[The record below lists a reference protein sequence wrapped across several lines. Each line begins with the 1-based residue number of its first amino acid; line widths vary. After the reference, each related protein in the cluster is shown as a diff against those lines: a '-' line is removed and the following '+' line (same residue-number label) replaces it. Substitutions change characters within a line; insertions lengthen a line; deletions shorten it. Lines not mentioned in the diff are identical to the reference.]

1 MIRLLPLMSFLFF
14 LSGCLTPQQ
23 EQTIKDYRIENSQI
37 SINYYS
43 DKSVTS
49 LEIPPDLTS
58 PQYENSFRVREF
70 GKDISM
76 NTVNL
81 TNTDEI
87 IENEQKVFDV
97 PSNISIKTSG
107 TRKWLEVDKN
117 SELLWNLS
125 KQFLRENGFVI
136 NKSDKKIGIMETN
149 YLENK
154 KPEIPASSMGWI
166 RSMLA
171 SEIDNVTYTLPSVD
185 SYTIRIEP
193 INENK
198 SEVHLSLSSMA
209 EVITGFGKDETTLW
223 QHKERDVALET
234 EMLFKLML
242 YFGSD
247 SAVAREKI
255 INAQKESKLVI
266 KKDKDINGYTKLI
279 FNFGIEDTWD
289 NVSWA
294 LNNMNLDI
302 QDKDIK
308 EKSFYI
314 NIARTSDKGFFTKI
328 FGDEAVKKVF
338 RLSLKLNSNK
348 ETELIF
354 YDVSEKNEE
363 ETKEFSNDLMQEI
376 TEQFTKT

>member
-1 MIRLLPLMSFLFF
+1 MIRLLTLMGFLFF
-14 LSGCLTPQQ
+14 LSGCLTQQ
-23 EQTIKDYRIENSQI
+23 QKQTIKDNRIENKQI

-49 LEIPPDLTS
+49 LEVPPDLTS
-58 PQYENSFRVREF
+58 PEYENSFRVREF
-70 GKDISM
+70 AKDISM

-81 TNTDEI
+81 TNTVDI
-87 IENEQKVFDV
+87 IENKQKVFDV
-97 PSNISIKTSG
+97 PANISIKTSG

-117 SELLWNLS
+117 SEVLWNLS

-136 NKSDKKIGIMETN
+136 DKSNKKIGIMETN

-154 KPEIPASSMGWI
+154 PEIPAASMGWI

-171 SEIDNVTYTLPSVD
+171 SQIDNVTYTLPSVD
-185 SYTIRIEP
+185 SYKIRIEP
-193 INENK
+193 INDIK
-198 SEVHLSLSSMA
+198 TEVHLSLSSMA
-209 EVITGFGKDETTLW
+209 EVITGYGKDETTLW

-234 EMLFKLML
+234 EMLYKLML

-255 INAQKESKLVI
+255 INAQKESQLVI

-279 FNFGIEDTWD
+279 FNFGIEETWD

-302 QDKDIK
+302 EDKDVK

-314 NIARTSDKGFFTKI
+314 NIARTSDKGLFTKI
-328 FGDEAVKKVF
+328 FGDDAVKKAF
-338 RLSLKLNSNK
+338 RLSLRLNSNQ

-354 YDVSEKNEE
+354 YDISEKNEE
-363 ETKEFSNDLMQEI
+363 ETKQFSNDLMQEI
-376 TEQFTKT
+376 SEQFTKT

>member
-1 MIRLLPLMSFLFF
+1 MIRLLTLMGFLFF
-14 LSGCLTPQQ
+14 LSGCLTQQ
-23 EQTIKDYRIENSQI
+23 QKQTIKDNRIENKQI

-49 LEIPPDLTS
+49 LEVPPDLTS
-58 PQYENSFRVREF
+58 PEYENSFRVREF
-70 GKDISM
+70 AKDISM

-81 TNTDEI
+81 TNTVDI
-87 IENEQKVFDV
+87 IENKQKVFDV
-97 PSNISIKTSG
+97 PANISIKTSG

-117 SELLWNLS
+117 SEVLWNLS

-136 NKSDKKIGIMETN
+136 DKSNKKIGIMETN

-154 KPEIPASSMGWI
+154 PEIPAASMGWI

-171 SEIDNVTYTLPSVD
+171 SQIDNVSYTLPSVD
-185 SYTIRIEP
+185 SYKIRIEP
-193 INENK
+193 INDIK
-198 SEVHLSLSSMA
+198 TEVHLSLSSMA
-209 EVITGFGKDETTLW
+209 EVITGYGKDETTLW

-234 EMLFKLML
+234 EMLYKLML

-255 INAQKESKLVI
+255 INAQKESQLVI

-302 QDKDIK
+302 EDKDIK

>member
-23 EQTIKDYRIENSQI
+23 EQTIKDYRIENKQI

-43 DKSVTS
+43 DKSVTP
-49 LEIPPDLTS
+49 LEVPPDLTS
-58 PQYENSFRVREF
+58 PEYENSFRIREF
-70 GKDISM
+70 AKGISM

-81 TNTDEI
+81 TNTENI
-87 IENEQKVFDV
+87 IENKQKVFDV
-97 PSNISIKTSG
+97 PANISIKTSG

-117 SELLWNLS
+117 SEVLWNLS

-136 NKSDKKIGIMETN
+136 DKSNKKIGIMETN

-154 KPEIPASSMGWI
+154 PEIPAASMGWI

-171 SEIDNVTYTLPSVD
+171 SQIDNVTYTLPSVD
-185 SYTIRIEP
+185 SYKIRIEP
-193 INENK
+193 INDIK
-198 SEVHLSLSSMA
+198 TEVHLSLSSMA
-209 EVITGFGKDETTLW
+209 EVITGYGKDETTLW

-234 EMLFKLML
+234 EMLYKLML

-255 INAQKESKLVI
+255 INAQKESQLVI

-302 QDKDIK
+302 EDKDIK

-314 NIARTSDKGFFTKI
+314 NIARTSDKGLFTKI
-328 FGDEAVKKVF
+328 FGDDAVKKAF
-338 RLSLKLNSNK
+338 RLSLRLNSNQ

-354 YDVSEKNEE
+354 YDISEKNEE
-363 ETKEFSNDLMQEI
+363 ETKQFSNDLMQEI
-376 TEQFTKT
+376 SEQFTKT

>member
-1 MIRLLPLMSFLFF
+1 MIRLLTLMGFLFF
-14 LSGCLTPQQ
+14 LSGCLTQQ
-23 EQTIKDYRIENSQI
+23 QKQTIKDNRIENKQI

-49 LEIPPDLTS
+49 LEVPPDLTS
-58 PQYENSFRVREF
+58 PEYENSFRVREF
-70 GKDISM
+70 AKDISM

-81 TNTDEI
+81 TNTVDI
-87 IENEQKVFDV
+87 IENKQKVFDV
-97 PSNISIKTSG
+97 PANISIKTSG

-117 SELLWNLS
+117 SEVLWNLS

-136 NKSDKKIGIMETN
+136 DKSNKKIGIMETN

-154 KPEIPASSMGWI
+154 PEIPAASMGWI

-171 SEIDNVTYTLPSVD
+171 SQIDNVSYTLPSVD
-185 SYTIRIEP
+185 SYKIRIEP
-193 INENK
+193 INDIK
-198 SEVHLSLSSMA
+198 TEVHLSLSSMA
-209 EVITGFGKDETTLW
+209 EVITGYGKDETTLW

-234 EMLFKLML
+234 EMLYKLML

-255 INAQKESKLVI
+255 INAQKESQLVI

-302 QDKDIK
+302 EDRDIK

>member
-1 MIRLLPLMSFLFF
+1 MIRLLTLMGFLFF
-14 LSGCLTPQQ
+14 LSGCLTQQ
-23 EQTIKDYRIENSQI
+23 QKQTIKDNRIENKQI

-49 LEIPPDLTS
+49 LEVPPDLTS
-58 PQYENSFRVREF
+58 PEYENSFRVREF
-70 GKDISM
+70 AKDISM

-81 TNTDEI
+81 TNTVDI
-87 IENEQKVFDV
+87 IENKQKVFDV
-97 PSNISIKTSG
+97 PANISIKTSG

-117 SELLWNLS
+117 FEVLWNLS

-136 NKSDKKIGIMETN
+136 DKSNKKIGIMETN

-154 KPEIPASSMGWI
+154 PEIPAASMGWI

-171 SEIDNVTYTLPSVD
+171 SQIDNVSYTLPSVD
-185 SYTIRIEP
+185 SYKIRIEP
-193 INENK
+193 INDIK
-198 SEVHLSLSSMA
+198 TEVHLSLSSMA
-209 EVITGFGKDETTLW
+209 EVITGYGKDETTLW

-234 EMLFKLML
+234 EMLYKLML

-255 INAQKESKLVI
+255 INAQKESQLVI

-302 QDKDIK
+302 EDRDIK

-328 FGDEAVKKVF
+328 FGDDAVKKVF
-338 RLSLKLNSNK
+338 RLSLRLNSNQ
-348 ETELIF
+348 ETELVF

-363 ETKEFSNDLMQEI
+363 ETKQFSNDLMQEI
-376 TEQFTKT
+376 SEQFTKT

>member
-1 MIRLLPLMSFLFF
+1 MIRLLTLMGFLFF
-14 LSGCLTPQQ
+14 LSGCLTQQ
-23 EQTIKDYRIENSQI
+23 QKQTIKDNRIENKQI

-49 LEIPPDLTS
+49 LEVPPDLTS
-58 PQYENSFRVREF
+58 PEYENSFRVREF
-70 GKDISM
+70 AKDISM

-81 TNTDEI
+81 TNTVDI
-87 IENEQKVFDV
+87 IENKQKVFDV
-97 PSNISIKTSG
+97 PANISIKTSG

-117 SELLWNLS
+117 SEVLWNLS

-136 NKSDKKIGIMETN
+136 DKSNKKIGIMETN

-154 KPEIPASSMGWI
+154 PEIPAASMGWI

-171 SEIDNVTYTLPSVD
+171 SQIDNVSYTLPSVD
-185 SYTIRIEP
+185 SYKIRIEP
-193 INENK
+193 INDIK
-198 SEVHLSLSSMA
+198 TEVHLSLSSMA
-209 EVITGFGKDETTLW
+209 EVITGYGKDETTLW

-234 EMLFKLML
+234 EMLYKLML

-255 INAQKESKLVI
+255 INAQKESQLVI

-279 FNFGIEDTWD
+279 FNFGIEETWD

-302 QDKDIK
+302 EDKDVK

-314 NIARTSDKGFFTKI
+314 NIARTSDKGLFTKI
-328 FGDEAVKKVF
+328 FGDDAVKKAF
-338 RLSLKLNSNK
+338 RLSLRLNSNQ

-354 YDVSEKNEE
+354 YDISEKNEE
-363 ETKEFSNDLMQEI
+363 ETKQFSNDLMQEI
-376 TEQFTKT
+376 SEQFTKT

>member
-1 MIRLLPLMSFLFF
+1 MIRLLTLMGFLFF
-14 LSGCLTPQQ
+14 LSGCLTQQ
-23 EQTIKDYRIENSQI
+23 QKQTIKDNRIENKQI

-49 LEIPPDLTS
+49 LEVPPDLTS
-58 PQYENSFRVREF
+58 PEYENSFRVREF
-70 GKDISM
+70 AKDISM

-81 TNTDEI
+81 TNTVDI
-87 IENEQKVFDV
+87 IENKQKVFDV
-97 PSNISIKTSG
+97 PANISIKTSG

-117 SELLWNLS
+117 SEVLWNLS

-136 NKSDKKIGIMETN
+136 DKSNKKIGIMETN

-154 KPEIPASSMGWI
+154 PEIPAASMGWI

-171 SEIDNVTYTLPSVD
+171 SQIDNVSYTLPSVD
-185 SYTIRIEP
+185 SYKIRIEP
-193 INENK
+193 INDIK
-198 SEVHLSLSSMA
+198 TEVHLSLSSMA
-209 EVITGFGKDETTLW
+209 EVITGYGKDETTLW

-234 EMLFKLML
+234 EMLYKLML

-255 INAQKESKLVI
+255 INAQKESQLVI

-302 QDKDIK
+302 EDRDIK

-314 NIARTSDKGFFTKI
+314 NIARTSDQGFFTKI
-328 FGDEAVKKVF
+328 FGDDAVKKVF
-338 RLSLKLNSNK
+338 RLSLRFNSNQ
-348 ETELIF
+348 ETELVF

-363 ETKEFSNDLMQEI
+363 ETKQFSNDLMQEI
-376 TEQFTKT
+376 SEQFTKT

>member
-1 MIRLLPLMSFLFF
+1 MIRLLTLMGFLFF
-14 LSGCLTPQQ
+14 LSGCLTQQ
-23 EQTIKDYRIENSQI
+23 QKQTIKDNRIENKQI

-49 LEIPPDLTS
+49 LEVPPDLTS
-58 PQYENSFRVREF
+58 PEYENSFRVREF
-70 GKDISM
+70 AKDISM

-81 TNTDEI
+81 TNTVDI
-87 IENEQKVFDV
+87 IENKQKVFDV
-97 PSNISIKTSG
+97 PANISIKTSG

-117 SELLWNLS
+117 SEVLWNLS

-136 NKSDKKIGIMETN
+136 DKSNKKIGIMETN

-154 KPEIPASSMGWI
+154 PEIPAASMGWI

-171 SEIDNVTYTLPSVD
+171 SQIDNVSYTLPSVD
-185 SYTIRIEP
+185 SYKIRIEP
-193 INENK
+193 INDIK
-198 SEVHLSLSSMA
+198 TEVHLSLSSMA
-209 EVITGFGKDETTLW
+209 EVITGYGKDETTLW

-234 EMLFKLML
+234 EMLYKLML

-255 INAQKESKLVI
+255 INAQKESQLVI

-302 QDKDIK
+302 EDKDIK

-328 FGDEAVKKVF
+328 FGDDAVKKVF
-338 RLSLKLNSNK
+338 RLSLRLNSNQ
-348 ETELIF
+348 ETELVF

-363 ETKEFSNDLMQEI
+363 ETKQFSNDLMQEI
-376 TEQFTKT
+376 SEQFTKT

>member
-23 EQTIKDYRIENSQI
+23 EQTIKDYRIENKQI

-43 DKSVTS
+43 DKSVTP
-49 LEIPPDLTS
+49 LEVPPDLTS
-58 PQYENSFRVREF
+58 PEYENSFRIREF
-70 GKDISM
+70 AKGISM

-81 TNTDEI
+81 TNTENI
-87 IENEQKVFDV
+87 IENKQKVFDV
-97 PSNISIKTSG
+97 PANISIKTSG

-117 SELLWNLS
+117 SEVLWNLS

-136 NKSDKKIGIMETN
+136 DKSNKKIGIMETN

-154 KPEIPASSMGWI
+154 PEIPAASMGWI

-171 SEIDNVTYTLPSVD
+171 SQIDNVTYTLPSVD
-185 SYTIRIEP
+185 SYKIRIEP
-193 INENK
+193 INDIK

-209 EVITGFGKDETTLW
+209 EVITGYGKDETTLW

-234 EMLFKLML
+234 EMLYKLML

-255 INAQKESKLVI
+255 INAQKESQLVI

-279 FNFGIEDTWD
+279 FNFGIEETWD

-302 QDKDIK
+302 EDKDVK

-314 NIARTSDKGFFTKI
+314 NIARTSDKGLFTKI
-328 FGDEAVKKVF
+328 FGDDAVKKAF
-338 RLSLKLNSNK
+338 RLSLRLNSNQ

-354 YDVSEKNEE
+354 YDISEKNEE
-363 ETKEFSNDLMQEI
+363 ETKQFSNDLMQEI
-376 TEQFTKT
+376 SEQFTKT

>member
-1 MIRLLPLMSFLFF
+1 MIRLLTLMGFLFF
-14 LSGCLTPQQ
+14 LSGCLTQQ
-23 EQTIKDYRIENSQI
+23 QKQTIKDNRIENKQI

-49 LEIPPDLTS
+49 LEVPPDLTS
-58 PQYENSFRVREF
+58 PEYENSFRVREF
-70 GKDISM
+70 AKDISM

-81 TNTDEI
+81 TNTVDI
-87 IENEQKVFDV
+87 IENKQKVFDV
-97 PSNISIKTSG
+97 PANISIKTSG

-117 SELLWNLS
+117 SEVLWNLS

-136 NKSDKKIGIMETN
+136 DKSNKKIGIMETN

-154 KPEIPASSMGWI
+154 PEIPAASMGWI

-171 SEIDNVTYTLPSVD
+171 SQIDNVSYTLPSVD
-185 SYTIRIEP
+185 SYKIRIEP
-193 INENK
+193 INDIK
-198 SEVHLSLSSMA
+198 TEVHLSLSSMA
-209 EVITGFGKDETTLW
+209 EVITGYGKDETTLW

-234 EMLFKLML
+234 EMLYKLML

-255 INAQKESKLVI
+255 INAQKESQLVI

-302 QDKDIK
+302 EDRDIK

-328 FGDEAVKKVF
+328 FGDDAVKKVF
-338 RLSLKLNSNK
+338 RLSLRLNSNQ
-348 ETELIF
+348 ETELVF

-363 ETKEFSNDLMQEI
+363 ETKQFSNDLMQEI
-376 TEQFTKT
+376 SEQFTKT